1 MAGRL
6 ARVRSKAD
14 SALDGHR
21 YESTDSSD
29 DEAMRAVPAGCLGRT
44 GVRLVAEARAGE
56 DERGRTG
63 EKGYSVVDTNQFR
76 NTQVGSGYQASFVVR
91 QPGAAP
97 AAPPKRAAPDARDAK
112 KRKKPKDKKSK
123 KKHKKKKARRPRPTP
138 STRHLP
144 VAAHAGQKEKEAEGL
159 VLLIFRRRERRR
171 RRRRRGARVRRRR
184 RRRGRA
190 PAAPG
195 PLRGAPDRRPRATA
209 RQKEAR

>member
-97 AAPPKRAAPDARDAK
+97 AAPPTRAAPAARDAK
-112 KRKKPKDKKSK
+112 KRKKKKD
-123 KKHKKKKARRPRPTP
+123 KKHKKDKKKKKKRKKKASSSSSSDDDSADSAAAAAAVEPAYDDGVGGADVLPRRLAHFEALLTDALERRP
-138 STRHLP
+138 
-144 VAAHAGQKEKEAEGL
+144 AKKK
-159 VLLIFRRRERRR
+159 
-171 RRRRRGARVRRRR
+171 RGNM
-184 RRRGRA
+184 
-190 PAAPG
+190 
-195 PLRGAPDRRPRATA
+195 L
-209 RQKEAR
+209 

>member
-97 AAPPKRAAPDARDAK
+97 AAPPTRAAPAAWDAK
-112 KRKKPKDKKSK
+112 KRKKKKD
-123 KKHKKKKARRPRPTP
+123 KKHKKDKKKKKKKKKKASSSSSSEDEASADDAAVEPAYVDGVGGADVLPRRLAHLEALLTDALERRP
-138 STRHLP
+138 
-144 VAAHAGQKEKEAEGL
+144 AKKK
-159 VLLIFRRRERRR
+159 
-171 RRRRRGARVRRRR
+171 RGNM
-184 RRRGRA
+184 
-190 PAAPG
+190 
-195 PLRGAPDRRPRATA
+195 L
-209 RQKEAR
+209 

>member
-97 AAPPKRAAPDARDAK
+97 AAPPTHVAKPVDAK
-112 KRKKPKDKKSK
+112 KRKKKKD
-123 KKHKKKKARRPRPTP
+123 KKHKKDKKKKKKRKKKASSSSSSDDDSADGAAAVGEPAYDDGVGGADVLPRRLAHFEALLTDALERRP
-138 STRHLP
+138 
-144 VAAHAGQKEKEAEGL
+144 AKKK
-159 VLLIFRRRERRR
+159 
-171 RRRRRGARVRRRR
+171 RGNM
-184 RRRGRA
+184 
-190 PAAPG
+190 
-195 PLRGAPDRRPRATA
+195 L
-209 RQKEAR
+209 

>member
-97 AAPPKRAAPDARDAK
+97 AVPPKRAVPDARDAK
-112 KRKKPKDKKSK
+112 KRKHKKDKKKEKKRKRKKDK
-123 KKHKKKKARRPRPTP
+123 KKKKKKASSSSSSDDDSADDAAAAVEPAYDDGVGGADVLPRRLAHFEALLTDALERRP
-138 STRHLP
+138 
-144 VAAHAGQKEKEAEGL
+144 AKKK
-159 VLLIFRRRERRR
+159 
-171 RRRRRGARVRRRR
+171 RGNM
-184 RRRGRA
+184 
-190 PAAPG
+190 
-195 PLRGAPDRRPRATA
+195 L
-209 RQKEAR
+209 

>member
-97 AAPPKRAAPDARDAK
+97 AAPPKRAAPAARDAK
-112 KRKKPKDKKSK
+112 KRKKKKD
-123 KKHKKKKARRPRPTP
+123 KKHKKKKKKKRKKASSSSSSDDESAADADADADAAAVEPAYDDGVGGADVLPRRLAHLEALLTDALERRP
-138 STRHLP
+138 
-144 VAAHAGQKEKEAEGL
+144 AKKK
-159 VLLIFRRRERRR
+159 
-171 RRRRRGARVRRRR
+171 RGNM
-184 RRRGRA
+184 
-190 PAAPG
+190 
-195 PLRGAPDRRPRATA
+195 L
-209 RQKEAR
+209 

>member
-123 KKHKKKKARRPRPTP
+123 KKHKKKKDKKKKKRKASSSSSSDDDSADDAAAAVEPAYDDGVGGADVLPRRLAHFEALLTDALERRP
-138 STRHLP
+138 
-144 VAAHAGQKEKEAEGL
+144 AKKK
-159 VLLIFRRRERRR
+159 
-171 RRRRRGARVRRRR
+171 RGNM
-184 RRRGRA
+184 
-190 PAAPG
+190 
-195 PLRGAPDRRPRATA
+195 L
-209 RQKEAR
+209 

>member
-97 AAPPKRAAPDARDAK
+97 AAPPTRAAPAARDAK
-112 KRKKPKDKKSK
+112 KRKKKKD
-123 KKHKKKKARRPRPTP
+123 KKHKKDKKKRKRRKKKASSSSSSDDDSADAAAAVGEPAYDDGVGGADVLPRRLAHFEALLTDALERRP
-138 STRHLP
+138 
-144 VAAHAGQKEKEAEGL
+144 AKKK
-159 VLLIFRRRERRR
+159 
-171 RRRRRGARVRRRR
+171 RGNM
-184 RRRGRA
+184 
-190 PAAPG
+190 
-195 PLRGAPDRRPRATA
+195 L
-209 RQKEAR
+209 

>member
-97 AAPPKRAAPDARDAK
+97 AAPPTRVAPPTDAK

-144 VAAHAGQKEKEAEGL
+144 VAAHVGQKEKEAEGL
-159 VLLIFRRRERRR
+159 VVLRRRRRERRR
-171 RRRRRGARVRRRR
+171 RRRRRRGARLRRRR

-190 PAAPG
+190 PAALG

-209 RQKEAR
+209 GEEEAR

>member
-97 AAPPKRAAPDARDAK
+97 AAPPTRAA
-112 KRKKPKDKKSK
+112 
-123 KKHKKKKARRPRPTP
+123 
-138 STRHLP
+138 
-144 VAAHAGQKEKEAEGL
+144 
-159 VLLIFRRRERRR
+159 
-171 RRRRRGARVRRRR
+171 
-184 RRRGRA
+184 
-190 PAAPG
+190 
-195 PLRGAPDRRPRATA
+195 
-209 RQKEAR
+209 

>member
-91 QPGAAP
+91 QPGAVP
-97 AAPPKRAAPDARDAK
+97 AAPPTRAAPDARDAK
-112 KRKKPKDKKSK
+112 KRKKESKKKSK
-123 KKHKKKKARRPRPTP
+123 KKDKTKKKKKKKKKKAASSSSSSDDESADDAAAPAVEPAYDDGVGGADVLPRRLAHFEALLTDALERRP
-138 STRHLP
+138 
-144 VAAHAGQKEKEAEGL
+144 AKKK
-159 VLLIFRRRERRR
+159 
-171 RRRRRGARVRRRR
+171 RGNM
-184 RRRGRA
+184 
-190 PAAPG
+190 
-195 PLRGAPDRRPRATA
+195 L
-209 RQKEAR
+209 

>member
-97 AAPPKRAAPDARDAK
+97 AAPPTHVAKPVDAK
-112 KRKKPKDKKSK
+112 KRKKKKD
-123 KKHKKKKARRPRPTP
+123 KKHKKDKKKKKKRKKKASSSSSSDDDSADADAAVGEPAYDDGVGGADVLPRRLAHFEALLTDALERRP
-138 STRHLP
+138 
-144 VAAHAGQKEKEAEGL
+144 AKKK
-159 VLLIFRRRERRR
+159 
-171 RRRRRGARVRRRR
+171 RGNM
-184 RRRGRA
+184 
-190 PAAPG
+190 
-195 PLRGAPDRRPRATA
+195 L
-209 RQKEAR
+209 

>member
-21 YESTDSSD
+21 YESTDSGD

-97 AAPPKRAAPDARDAK
+97 AAPPTRVAKPVDAK
-112 KRKKPKDKKSK
+112 KRKKKKD
-123 KKHKKKKARRPRPTP
+123 KKHKKDKKKKKKRKKKASSSSSSDDDSADGAAAVGEPAYDDGVGGADVLPRRLAHFEALLTDALERRP
-138 STRHLP
+138 
-144 VAAHAGQKEKEAEGL
+144 AKKK
-159 VLLIFRRRERRR
+159 
-171 RRRRRGARVRRRR
+171 RGNM
-184 RRRGRA
+184 
-190 PAAPG
+190 
-195 PLRGAPDRRPRATA
+195 L
-209 RQKEAR
+209 

>member
-97 AAPPKRAAPDARDAK
+97 AAPPTRVAPPADAK
-112 KRKKPKDKKSK
+112 KRKKESKKKSK
-123 KKHKKKKARRPRPTP
+123 KKDKKKKKKRKKKASSSSSSDDDSADAAAAAAVEPAYDDGVGGADVLPRRLAHFEALLTDALERRP
-138 STRHLP
+138 
-144 VAAHAGQKEKEAEGL
+144 AKKK
-159 VLLIFRRRERRR
+159 
-171 RRRRRGARVRRRR
+171 RGNM
-184 RRRGRA
+184 
-190 PAAPG
+190 
-195 PLRGAPDRRPRATA
+195 L
-209 RQKEAR
+209 